1 MQRVRQDDLGRP
13 SRFFVR
19 PSVSLLGAEFGREE
33 LRHLGGACIAL
44 TLIFAASLGGGL
56 ITMASGAFPRLFALF
71 LPLAFVAAV
80 PSFFLAQLA
89 QKRVAR
95 GFGCTTEF
103 RLQGQFLLI
112 SVLFAFLFRFVF
124 AAPGVTQR
132 FGPLT
137 RQGTLRMAAAV
148 PLSFLAVAGAAV
160 LAFAALDRGAGSYL
174 GLLIHTT
181 ASVNAIMAAF
191 SLLPVPGLPGA
202 DILRGSKPFMA
213 ALIVAT
219 GAVFVALALLSGAP
233 VL

>member
-1 MQRVRQDDLGRP
+1 MQRFRLEDLGRP
-13 SRFFVR
+13 RTLYVR
-19 PSVSLLGAEFGREE
+19 PSTSILGAEFGREE
-33 LRHLGGACIAL
+33 LRHIAL
-44 TLIFAASLGGGL
+44 ACLALSLIFAASLAGGAT
-56 ITMASGAFPRLFALF
+56 TMASGDFPRLFAFF

-95 GFGCTTEF
+95 AFGCTTEF

-137 RQGTLRMAAAV
+137 REGMLRMSATV
-148 PLSFLAVAGAAV
+148 PLAFLAVAGAGV
-160 LAFAALDRGAGSYL
+160 LTMSALAPAPGSYVWF
-174 GLLIHTT
+174 LIHTA
-181 ASVNAIMAAF
+181 ASVNSIMAAF

-202 DILRGSKPFMA
+202 DIWRSSKPFMA

-219 GAVFVALALLSGAP
+219 AAVFVALALLSGAA
-233 VL
+233 VI

>member
-1 MQRVRQDDLGRP
+1 MQRLRLDDGGRP
-13 SRFFVR
+13 SPFFVR
-19 PSVSLLGAEFGREE
+19 PSVSLFGAEFGRQE
-33 LRHLGGACIAL
+33 LRHLAGGALAL
-44 TLIFAASLGGGL
+44 TVIFAASLAGGL
-56 ITMASGAFPRLFALF
+56 RTMASGAFPSLIAIF
-71 LPLAFVAAV
+71 LPFAFVAAV
-80 PSFFLAQLA
+80 PSFFLSQLA

-112 SVLFAFLFRFVF
+112 SVLFAFLFGFVF

-137 RQGTLRMAAAV
+137 RQGTIRMAAAV
-148 PLSFLAVAGAAV
+148 PLAFLAVAGAAV
-160 LAFAALDRGAGSYL
+160 LAMALLQPAL
-174 GLLIHTT
+174 GTPLWLLAHTT
-181 ASVNAIMAAF
+181 GSVNAIMAAF

-202 DILRGSKPFMA
+202 DILRGSKTFLA

-219 GAVFVALALLSGAP
+219 AAVFVALALLSGAA